1 MARAVADITNAVN
14 ASAATTNLSL
24 SPDADASALLS
35 SPMAGLMPELTP
47 SEQTEGILLFLLQVS
62 GPAAIV
68 GNTNLNWALSV
79 NLATRLDYV
88 TVDNLY
94 LLNYTQLPTNTPAGQ
109 RRSLLQT
116 STPTRTPA
124 VGEVSSGVVS
134 LPDLSQETAN
144 LSTVGTGVTT
154 SSPSIAFM
162 YEADVGSADYISYV
176 HNQLNSIIATSAL
189 LRDVRSANL
198 SVNSIYLVSFEPA
211 YEPNGTNITSYS
223 APGATGIPTIQ
234 QLSPSLCCCNLHT
247 SGTGHCSNLCLCY
260 DDIAHLTAFCR
271 SAEGFNVMTTPVAS
285 VVHIMKDSI
294 SRLFTLPMWQ
304 LLAFPSLL
312 AYQHM
317 HGLAA

>member
-1 MARAVADITNAVN
+1 MLRLSGQLFLAGLLFVSLHAVTAQSGMSVIDASSVQAGGFAIALCCEAQILARVVADTTNAVN
-14 ASAATTNLSL
+14 VSAATTNLSL

-62 GPAAIV
+62 GPAAIN
-68 GNTNLNWALSV
+68 GNANLNWALSV

-109 RRSLLQT
+109 RRSLLQS
-116 STPTRTPA
+116 STPTPTPA
-124 VGEVSSGVVS
+124 IGEVSSGVVS

-144 LSTVGTGVTT
+144 LSTEGTGVT
-154 SSPSIAFM
+154 SSTPSIAFM

-198 SVNSIYLVSFEPA
+198 SINSIYLVSFEPA

-223 APGATGIPTIQ
+223 VPGATGISTIQ
-234 QLSPSLCCCNLHT
+234 QFGPPLCCRNLHI
-247 SGTGHCSNLCLCY
+247 SGTGA
-260 DDIAHLTAFCR
+260 IAATCACVMMTYLT
-271 SAEGFNVMTTPVAS
+271 
-285 VVHIMKDSI
+285 
-294 SRLFTLPMWQ
+294 
-304 LLAFPSLL
+304 
-312 AYQHM
+312 
-317 HGLAA
+317 